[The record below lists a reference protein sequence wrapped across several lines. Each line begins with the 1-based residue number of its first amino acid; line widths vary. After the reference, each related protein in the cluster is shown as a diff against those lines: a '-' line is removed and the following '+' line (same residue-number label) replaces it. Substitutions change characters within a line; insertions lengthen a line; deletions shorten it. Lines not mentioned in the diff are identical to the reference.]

1 MGKEMLMLGNI
12 EIKKIK
18 FYCNRTPISLK
29 YVNIEKVIVSNKIS
43 FGEKKPINFLLATF
57 IMIIKL
63 NLTYNASKKECICKK
78 L

>member
-1 MGKEMLMLGNI
+1 MGKKILMLGNI
-12 EIKKIK
+12 ETGKNK
-18 FYCNRTPISLK
+18 FYCNKTSISLK
-29 YVNIEKVIVSNKIS
+29 DVNIEKVIASNKIS
-43 FGEKKPINFLLATF
+43 FGEKKPINFLLVTF

>member
-1 MGKEMLMLGNI
+1 MGKKMLMLGNI
-12 EIKKIK
+12 ETEKNK
-18 FYCNRTPISLK
+18 FYCNKTPISLK
-29 YVNIEKVIVSNKIS
+29 DVNIEKVIVSNKIS
-43 FGEKKPINFLLATF
+43 FGEKKPINFLLVTF